1 MKKYFLLMLL
11 SAGSLLAKDTVLS
24 NQVLPEKV
32 LKLGEDQQKLITF
45 LRKSKML
52 KGSKKQK
59 QDMLFLVL
67 SQMKNSNFQ
76 QVCRSLG
83 IRLQGK
89 KARITVANR
98 KKFQDFF
105 KKENA
110 ADVEKAYSSLAQSY
124 LKSYGASSS
133 VSGTLPSE
141 KEVEALLKQGEFEE
155 ALTQAKKQGTPHNS
169 GAELTKAPIVWGAGE
184 TKTPSSEAPIVWNSS
199 ASQTASSEK
208 AFVWGAS
215 EHQTSSGASQSLL
228 GWYTPYAPSTK
239 DFVEVFAAARGENAS
254 LITNVALRSQF
265 EKKLLNSTDKM
276 ENESLN
282 QQVEDVLQE
291 KRRVAQIQ
299 ADLILRTTERN
310 DARAE
315 CERLREELEELR
327 RLEGEQRVVPN
338 QAPGENLVEEEVVDA
353 HEGQN
358 QVPEGE
364 QRVVPNQAPGENP
377 VEEQVARRS
386 KKLQEKIKD

>member
-1 MKKYFLLMLL
+1 MLL

-155 ALTQAKKQGTPHNS
+155 ALTQAKKQVQGTPHNS
-169 GAELTKAPIVWGAGE
+169 GAELTK
-184 TKTPSSEAPIVWNSS
+184 APIVWNSS

-239 DFVEVFAAARGENAS
+239 DFVEVLAAAREDNAS

-265 EKKLLNSTDKM
+265 EKKLLNPTDKM

-282 QQVEDVLQE
+282 Q
-291 KRRVAQIQ
+291 
-299 ADLILRTTERN
+299 
-310 DARAE
+310 
-315 CERLREELEELR
+315 
-327 RLEGEQRVVPN
+327 
-338 QAPGENLVEEEVVDA
+338 
-353 HEGQN
+353 
-358 QVPEGE
+358 
-364 QRVVPNQAPGENP
+364 
-377 VEEQVARRS
+377 
-386 KKLQEKIKD
+386 